1 MKKVLNC
8 RYILAVLLSTFMSL
22 TTKGQDIEFA
32 GFQQSADSVSFQSHS
47 DVIVISSYVQT
58 YDWSSGIIKYLSNDY
73 SEQTNHTVSSI
84 EIPVMMIRNQEDADA
99 TISAMNFF
107 VKSKTPDV
115 IVLLGNS
122 SLNLIDGLHNSFPDL
137 PMVFIAG
144 SETTIKNEFLFDN
157 NTYEIDDT
165 LRFSEIR
172 ERTGV
177 TSVILPVFIREEID
191 LIVRLRPE
199 LTMLY
204 FIGGE
209 DSFSKM
215 LDKQIKDY
223 LNEKYPSLQARSI
236 TPDRLNY
243 NDVLNI
249 TGNSDADKCAA
260 IYCSWVNRDDV
271 NNGSSILMN
280 NFLYTIS
287 AQNIPLFVI
296 RDNGWMEHSKDI
308 LGGCFTTDEYDF
320 SLIEKQLNVILSG
333 KSSASTEPI
342 RGEKFIY
349 KLNYVKM
356 KKFGISQ
363 YDCPPSTV
371 FVDSPGSIVERN
383 PILVAV
389 YIIVFSAILIL
400 LVLIIRFFR
409 NKFNNIKNQE
419 NYFINALPMTFIELE
434 PIFSTDGIVRDGL
447 ITKLNKMAEELI
459 GKDSIGKRIS
469 HIYPFT
475 YKEIFTKINMS
486 TKNTNIGTEFDLYLK
501 QSDQYLIFIAV
512 LLENGK
518 IGLACLDNSAAAKA
532 NRVNKEVTEFMQKQQ
547 QFLEYLPYSYIVFSL
562 IKDKKGKVI
571 DGEVEYYNHHVS
583 QMIGKSGHSIMGVSA
598 KKMWPN
604 LFKNSISQ
612 LNAALKSNTPASL
625 EAVYSTKYNRY
636 FDMVFRITD
645 SDHVGVMLI
654 DRTNELTSKD
664 QIVKTNEELVIAKE
678 RAEAS
683 ERAKN
688 SMIHNMSHE
697 IRTPLNA
704 IVGFSQLL
712 SMPDSFI
719 TEDEKTEYRDYIVN
733 SSEMLSM
740 LIDDMLDLSD
750 NKTDKYRVQFTD
762 CYCNQICQ
770 KANKIVG
777 YRIPE
782 GVNLEFQTDVDDDF
796 VIKSDP
802 KRIQQVLINF
812 LTNASKHTES
822 GYIRTGISK
831 TMNPGKITLYV
842 EDTGCGVDPVYAEKI
857 FEKFVMLNPDKEGKG
872 LGLRIC
878 RDVADLLGGVVLLDT
893 SYKTGARFLFILNM
907 D

>member
-1 MKKVLNC
+1 MTLHCKT
-8 RYILAVLLSTFMSL
+8 ILAALLVALITIPVH
-22 TTKGQDIEFA
+22 GQHSEFSEL
-32 GFQQSADSVSFQSHS
+32 QQVPDSVSFRNHS
-47 DVIVISSYVQT
+47 DIVVISSYVQT
-58 YDWSSGIIKYLSNDY
+58 YDWSSGIIKYLNDTFAEET
-73 SEQTNHTVSSI
+73 SHTVSSL
-84 EIPVMMIRNQEDADA
+84 EFPVLMIRNQEEADA
-99 TISAMNFF
+99 TIDALNTYIRT
-107 VKSKTPDV
+107 KTPDA
-115 IVLLGNS
+115 IVFLGNS
-122 SLNLIDGLHNSFPDL
+122 SLNLMDGLHRNFPDAQML
-137 PMVFIAG
+137 FIAG
-144 SETTIKNEFLFDN
+144 TETSLKNEFLFDKD
-157 NTYEIDDT
+157 TYEPDDT
-165 LRFSEIR
+165 LRFSLVR
-172 ERTGV
+172 ERTGA
-177 TSVILPVFIREEID
+177 TSVILPVFIKEEID
-191 LIVRLRPE
+191 MIVKIRPE

-215 LDKQIKDY
+215 LEKQISDY
-223 LNEKYPSLQARSI
+223 ISEKYPSLQSRSI
-236 TPDRLNY
+236 TPDRHGF

-320 SLIEKQLNVILSG
+320 SLIDKQLNSILSG
-333 KSSASTEPI
+333 KSSAETEPV
-342 RGEKFIY
+342 RGDKFIY

-356 KKFGISQ
+356 KKFGINEK
-363 YDCPPSTV
+363 DCPPSTV
-371 FVDSPGSIVERN
+371 FIDSPGSIIERN
-383 PILVAV
+383 PVLVAV
-389 YIIVFSAILIL
+389 YIIVFSSILIL

-409 NKFNNIKNQE
+409 NKFNNMRNQE
-419 NYFINALPMTFIELE
+419 NYFINALPLSFLELE

-447 ITKLNKMAEELI
+447 ITNMNKMAEEMI
-459 GKDSIGKRIS
+459 TKDSIGKRLS

-475 YKEIFTKINMS
+475 YKDIFSKINMS
-486 TKNTNIGTEFDLYLK
+486 TKNTNIGTEFDMYLK

-518 IGLACLDNSAAAKA
+518 LGLACLDNSAAAKA

-571 DGEVEYYNHHVS
+571 DGEVEYYNNHVS
-583 QMIGKSGHSIMGVSA
+583 QMISKSGHTIMGVSA

-612 LNAALKSNTPASL
+612 LNAALKANTPASL
-625 EAVYSTKYNRY
+625 EAVYSTKYDRY

-645 SDHVGVMLI
+645 TDHVGVMLI
-654 DRTNELTSKD
+654 DRTNEVTSKD
-664 QIVKTNEELVIAKE
+664 KIVKTNEELIAAKE

-688 SMIHNMSHE
+688 SLIHNMSHE

-712 SMPDSFI
+712 SMPESFI
-719 TEDEKTEYRDYIVN
+719 TEEEKTEYRDYIVN

-750 NKTDKYRVQFTD
+750 NKTDKYRVQLTD
-762 CYCNQICQ
+762 CNCNQICQ

-777 YRIPE
+777 YRIPA
-782 GVNLEFQTDVDDDF
+782 GVNLEFHTDVDDDF

-822 GYIRTGISK
+822 GYIRTGVSK

-878 RDVADLLGGVVLLDT
+878 RDVAELLGGVVLLDT
-893 SYKTGARFLFILNM
+893 TYKAGARFLFILNAN
-907 D
+907 